1 MSTRMK
7 PGPGS
12 GRPNDAKE
20 RPDLQKTLEPH
31 KPEPEGLAKQVD
43 FEKEAKAIQSP
54 RSIGEMEL
62 LATAQT
68 LGERFDS
75 VVEQIAI
82 RRGFM
87 EDDGQIPIARFMEIA
102 QELIS
107 AGYMEKERE
116 LYGIDH
122 FSAEEVLHELY
133 ASRFSDGFNAMMEEH
148 ALKIVADIH
157 AKALIKRNLESL
169 SAGSGLASTE
179 EELLKAVSDILL
191 PHSYSKELVSYARN
205 PLDEL
210 CALCPLD
217 SVKAAAKEK
226 IREFDALDPSLPPW
240 R

>member
-1 MSTRMK
+1 MPKRMK

-31 KPEPEGLAKQVD
+31 KPEPEGFFKPVD
-43 FEKEAKAIQSP
+43 FEKEAKAILSP

-62 LATAQT
+62 LAAADA

-87 EDDGQIPIARFMEIA
+87 EDDGQIPLARFMEIA
-102 QELIS
+102 QELVS
-107 AGYMEKERE
+107 AGYLEMERE

-122 FSAEEVLHELY
+122 FSAEEALHELH
-133 ASRFSDGFNAMMEEH
+133 ASRFSDGYNAMMGEFGEEL
-148 ALKIVADIH
+148 ASDLSAKI
-157 AKALIKRNLESL
+157 LIQDNIDSL
-169 SAGSGLASTE
+169 RAGSGLKCTE
-179 EELLKAVSDILL
+179 GELLEAVSDIRIPNSFLE
-191 PHSYSKELVSYARN
+191 ELVSIHRDMLMA
-205 PLDEL
+205 LES
-210 CALCPLD
+210 LCPLD

-226 IREFDALDPSLPPW
+226 IRELDALDPHKSG